1 MVQEE
6 NQHPGVFLGS
16 YTRAIVCTSVCP
28 HTCTHKMNVQRLFIV
43 SYQLLFLSVSPLKDS
58 KEHTS
63 IVKQFQSLVTVKENI
78 HHKSTYD

>member
-6 NQHPGVFLGS
+6 NQHPGVFLGF
-16 YTRAIVCTSVCP
+16 YTRVIVCTSVCP
-28 HTCTHKMNVQRLFIV
+28 HTCTHKMNVQMLFIV

-63 IVKQFQSLVTVKENI
+63 IVKQFQFVTSYSEGE
-78 HHKSTYD
+78 HTS